1 MTKRTKDKPAA
12 VPFRAKQAGEARP
25 RWWWVEPS
33 VWTERMLTALEQG
46 VKGGVWF
53 SLIDK
58 VYSEG
63 NLPAAFAAVAAN
75 HGAAGVDHVTIE
87 QFAARLPENLEHLH
101 ASLQAGTYVPQ
112 AVRRVW
118 IPKPGTNQQRPL
130 GIPTV
135 RDRVAQAALRTV
147 LEPIFERDFAEQS
160 YGFRPGRGCQDALA
174 RVDELLKAGYTYV
187 VDADL
192 KSYFD
197 TIPHDK
203 LMDQLRQKVADGR
216 VLALIEAFLKAG
228 IMDGLEEWTP
238 EEGSP
243 QGSVISPLLSNIY
256 LDPLDH
262 RMAAA
267 GFQMVRYADDFVV
280 LCRSRQEAEA
290 ALEVIRQWVTE
301 AGLTLHP
308 EKTRIAD
315 ANQKGEGFDFLGY
328 HFERGYRWPRPK
340 SIQKLKTALRPKTR
354 RTNGRS
360 LPAIIADVNRTMQ
373 GWFGYF
379 RHSHYTTFEPIDKW
393 VRMRLRSILRKRQKK
408 RGRGR
413 GSDHQRWPNA
423 YFAKLGLYTLKAAH
437 VVASQSSPR

>member
-1 MTKRTKDKPAA
+1 MTKRTKDKPAT

-33 VWTERMLTALEQG
+33 VWTERMLTALEHG

-58 VYSEG
+58 VYSDR
-63 NLPAAFAAVAAN
+63 NLQSAFTAVAAN

-101 ASLQAGTYVPQ
+101 GSLQAGTYVPQ

-135 RDRVAQAALRTV
+135 RDRVVQAALRTV
-147 LEPIFERDFAEQS
+147 LEPIFEHDFAEQS
-160 YGFRPGRGCQDALA
+160 YGFRPGRSCQDALA
-174 RVDELLKAGYTYV
+174 RVDELLKAGYTHV

-203 LMDQLRQKVADGR
+203 LMDQLRRKVADGR
-216 VLALIEAFLKAG
+216 VLALIAAFLKAG

-267 GFQMVRYADDFVV
+267 GFQLVRYADDFVV
-280 LCRSRQEAEA
+280 LCRSRQEADA
-290 ALEVIRQWVTE
+290 ALEVIRQWVAE

-315 ANQKGEGFDFLGY
+315 ASQKGGFDFLGY
-328 HFERGYRWPRPK
+328 HFERGYRWPRVK

-354 RTNGRS
+354 RTNGRCM
-360 LPAIIADVNRTMQ
+360 PAIIADINRTLQ

-379 RHSHYTTFEPIDKW
+379 RHSHYTTFEPIDQW

-413 GSDHQRWPNA
+413 GSDHQRWPNV
-423 YFAKLGLYTLKAAH
+423 YFAKRGLYTLKAAH
-437 VVASQSSPR
+437 AVASQSSSR